1 MELGKAS
8 LKTDKAGHGF
18 TISIAKFTSVHLNTE
33 MCDLL
38 KNKMDLF
45 SCVNRQG
52 LLSDLA
58 HNNILHP
65 A

>member
-1 MELGKAS
+1 MGLGKAR
-8 LKTDKAGHGF
+8 LKTDKAGHVF
-18 TISIAKFTSVHLNTE
+18 TISIAKFTSVYLNTE

-38 KNKMDLF
+38 KNNMDKF